1 MFLEVKNISKSYNS
15 NSILEGITFSQE
27 KGEIISIIGSSGE
40 GKTTLLNCLSG
51 LIDINSGSIKLNSQQ
66 IEHVNAS
73 KRNISYV
80 FQESPLFPHLNVL
93 ENILFNLNHP
103 DDKELED
110 LISKTSINALL
121 KKYPYELSGGE
132 NQRVA
137 VVRSLI
143 RKPDLLLMDEPFSN
157 LDSFNKKKLKEILFK
172 LIKSNNITTIIVNH
186 DVEKSIEISDRIM
199 IIDAGKISTLEKPEV
214 IYKYPKSLKI
224 ANLFGEVTFFKLDD
238 KIIYIRPE
246 NLKIVS
252 QSKNKFSVIS
262 SRYIGGRYR
271 IEAIFLDHIIVLY
284 HNFHL
289 KKGLTLFFDF
299 NKEDIL
305 KI

>member
-51 LIDINSGSIKLNSQQ
+51 LIDINSGSVKLNSHQ
-66 IEHVNAS
+66 IENVNAS

-93 ENILFNLNHP
+93 ENILFNLNHY
-103 DDKELED
+103 DEKELEG
-110 LISKTSINALL
+110 LISKTSISMLL

-157 LDSFNKKKLKEILFK
+157 LDSFNKKKLKEIFFK
-172 LIKSNNITTIIVNH
+172 LIKSNQITTLIVNH
-186 DVEKSIEISDRIM
+186 DVEESIEISDRIM
-199 IIDAGKISTLEKPEV
+199 IIDGGKISILEKPEV
-214 IYKYPKSLKI
+214 IYKHPKSLKI
-224 ANLFGEVTFFKLDD
+224 ANLFGEVTFFKLNN

-246 NLKIVS
+246 NLKIVEKS
-252 QSKNKFSVIS
+252 QKKITVIS
-262 SRYIGGRYR
+262 SRYTGGKYR
-271 IEAIFLDHIIVLY
+271 IEASFSDNIIVLY
-284 HNFHL
+284 HNVHL
-289 KKGLTLFFDF
+289 KNGLTLFFDF